1 MSREFQHSSAIAGF
15 VLGIVVALLVVALV
29 AFVVR
34 NRSINRGRTA
44 YLVALQ
50 TGGHYRLGQVQ
61 VSTSSVKWFPMRSL
75 SMRPAHV
82 WRRGDLDL
90 GAPRKAPK
98 TSYISITEAVRV
110 GCTAGSDTFEITL
123 NMADYTALR
132 SWSESAPP
140 GIHADIA

>member
-1 MSREFQHSSAIAGF
+1 MSEDFQHSGEVAGF
-15 VLGIVVALLVVALV
+15 VLGVVVALFAAAVAV
-29 AFVVR
+29 FIAR
-34 NRSINRGRTA
+34 NRSINQGRTA
-44 YLVALQ
+44 YLVALRID
-50 TGGHYRLGQVQ
+50 GRYRLGQAQ
-61 VSTSSVKWFPMRSL
+61 VSTASVKWFPMRSL

-90 GAPRKAPK
+90 GAPHKAPR

-110 GCTAGSDTFEITL
+110 SCTAESDTFEITL

-140 GIHADIA
+140 GIHADVA

>member
-1 MSREFQHSSAIAGF
+1 MSKEFQHSGVIAGF
-15 VLGIVVALLVVALV
+15 VLGIIVALVVFAVV

-50 TGGHYRLGQVQ
+50 VGGHYRLGQAQ
-61 VSTSSVKWFPMRSL
+61 ISSSSVRWFPMRSM

-98 TSYISITEAVRV
+98 TSFISITEAVRV
-110 GCTAGSDTFEITL
+110 RCTADSDTFEITL

-140 GIHADIA
+140 GIHADVA